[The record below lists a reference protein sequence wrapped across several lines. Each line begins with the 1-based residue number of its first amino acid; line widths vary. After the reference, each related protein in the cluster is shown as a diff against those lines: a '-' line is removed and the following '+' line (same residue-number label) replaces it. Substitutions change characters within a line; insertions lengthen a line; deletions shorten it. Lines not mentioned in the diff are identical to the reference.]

1 MLLPAVPDA
10 ADRRAVLA
18 GLARTALHM
27 GKPAAARVH
36 LNDARGAPETLAPVW
51 AEVGGAAAVED
62 LLNSHN
68 VHADPAARRAVLM
81 ELAEAHAREGA
92 TGAAVE
98 AAEAVQ
104 ERRYQAITLARVAG
118 ITRRADLL
126 ERAEEVA
133 NGISLPFAR
142 AFAFSIVADAWLAL
156 DRPDRALTIAQGI
169 DKDALAVTAFDL
181 IARHPAADPATAR
194 QAKRAADDRLDSMV
208 DRVAR
213 VRLWAARA
221 GALAHTDSLAAAQAA
236 RLAVTQALAI
246 RDRWSATHA
255 LLHAAEAATALQTA
269 GVEMSPLDSRAQDVA
284 KQ

>member
-1 MLLPAVPDA
+1 
-10 ADRRAVLA
+10 
-18 GLARTALHM
+18 
-27 GKPAAARVH
+27 
-36 LNDARGAPETLAPVW
+36 
-51 AEVGGAAAVED
+51 
-62 LLNSHN
+62 
-68 VHADPAARRAVLM
+68 M